1 MNEDD
6 AELAVAA
13 AAGDRDALAGI
24 YDRYADRIHD
34 FCTSMLRDADE
45 AADVTSETF
54 LRAFERLGQLR
65 EPAKLKS
72 WLFAVARHE
81 ALARIRARQR
91 TSPTE
96 EVGEVPAPDAEAE
109 LTSVERSA
117 DEEELQTLVW
127 EAADGLNERDRTV
140 LELHVRQGLVG
151 QELADAIGD
160 TENGANVALHRT
172 RTRFERA
179 VGALLV
185 ARRGRRDC
193 PELAKLLSD
202 WDGSFDTLVRKRVA
216 RHVERCEVC
225 DRRRKALVSPFALM
239 ASAAVAPAPAA
250 LRDQVLGQVEH
261 ISHVEGLPRG
271 WRRDGFPPP
280 MPGNRRSRR
289 VTVAATATALVVLFA
304 AGVVT
309 GIVVELGDDGAP
321 VEAPALTTTTSDPA
335 TTTEP
340 APQTTTT
347 TPTTT
352 TTEPPQPT
360 TTPPTTTTTAPP
372 PTTTTTEAPQT
383 TTTVADTQG
392 PTIGE
397 VTADPQQIWE
407 DGEPAVCDGM
417 PRTSTVEV
425 TVADDTG
432 VESVTLTWQV
442 GDEAAT
448 VPMQPSGGS
457 WTATVGPVSDET
469 IPFGSTEPVSLVVD
483 AVDGAGNES
492 SRQGDPGTLLLNDC
506 SFG

>member
-6 AELAVAA
+6 TELAVAA

-34 FCTSMLRDADE
+34 FATSMLRDADE

-65 EPAKLKS
+65 DPAKLKS

-91 TSPTE
+91 TTPTE

-109 LTSVERSA
+109 LTSVERA
-117 DEEELQTLVW
+117 DDEQELRRLVW

-172 RTRFERA
+172 RARFERA

-202 WDGSFDTLVRKRVA
+202 WDGTFDTLVRKRVA

-239 ASAAVAPAPAA
+239 ASAAVAPAPAG
-250 LRDQVLGQVEH
+250 LRDQVLERVEH
-261 ISHVEGLPRG
+261 ISHVARLPRG

-289 VTVAATATALVVLFA
+289 AAVAATVTALVVLFA

-309 GIVVELGDDGAP
+309 GVLVEFGDEDELPPVATSTSTTVAP
-321 VEAPALTTTTSDPA
+321 TTTAPT

-340 APQTTTT
+340 TT
-347 TPTTT
+347 TTT
-352 TTEPPQPT
+352 TTEPPST
-360 TTPPTTTTTAPP
+360 TTEPTTTTTDPP
-372 PTTTTTEAPQT
+372 PQTTT
-383 TTTVADTQG
+383 TTTVADTQE

-407 DGEPAVCDGM
+407 DGGPAVCDGM
-417 PRTSTVEV
+417 PRTSAVEV
-425 TVADDTG
+425 AVTDDSG

-442 GDEAAT
+442 GGEAAT

-457 WTATVGPVSDET
+457 WTATVGPVSDDT
-469 IPFGSTEPVSLVVD
+469 IPFGSTEPVGLVVH
-483 AVDGAGNES
+483 AVDGAGNDS
-492 SRQGDPGTLLLNDC
+492 TQQGDSGTLLLND
-506 SFG
+506 